1 MFHTGWYGWPGYG
14 GWGFFPYGGWIM
26 GILLLLIL
34 GVVIY
39 AVFRNRNTT
48 KEVPSS
54 LEILKRRLARGEIL
68 KEEYREL
75 LEELKE

>member
-1 MFHTGWYGWPGYG
+1 
-14 GWGFFPYGGWIM
+14 M

-48 KEVPSS
+48 KEIPSS
-54 LEILKRRLARGEIL
+54 LEILKRRLARGEIS